1 MNQQKQYLKVLIL
14 TLSSTVS
21 SNNAMLTSLFKP
33 TLKNIV
39 KEQEDPI
46 FTKIKEIKQLA
57 TVDDVDHEIHRIQDD
72 IYHETLKEIEGVTHK
87 PYNHLQ
93 YYFDLQRIIVK
104 DLLQTENPS
113 ITQKHN
119 KNIPPSIYN
128 DIVFLLRKNKIDPKN
143 ITLKYEI
150 TSEENLLASA
160 KGAEFNAQDFPY
172 FKKPQIKLFSELTK
186 TSRLN
191 QMFTYQHELSHILLQ
206 HSFMLRVV
214 LSHVDNPENFN
225 TDKLISLNEREAD
238 VYAASKNLSI
248 AHAGMEDRCTYGHV
262 NIIDPIKHC
271 DTMLI
276 MYALML
282 QKEQLVQKESL

>member
-14 TLSSTVS
+14 TLSSTFS

-46 FTKIKEIKQLA
+46 ITKIKAIKQLA
-57 TVDDVDHEIHRIQDD
+57 TVDDVDHEIHRIQDG
-72 IYHETLKEIEGVTHK
+72 IYHETLKEIEDVTHK
-87 PYNHLQ
+87 PYNRLQ

-113 ITQKHN
+113 ITQKHS

-128 DIVFLLRKNKIDPKN
+128 DIIFLLKKNNIDPKN

-186 TSRLN
+186 EPKPI

-206 HSFMLRVV
+206 HTFMQSVV
-214 LSHVDNPENFN
+214 LSHVDNPENCN
-225 TDKLISLNEREAD
+225 IDKLTSLNEKEAD
-238 VYAASKNLSI
+238 IYAASKNLLI
-248 AHAGMEDRCTYGHV
+248 AHAGMESRCTYGHPD
-262 NIIDPIKHC
+262 IIDPINHC

-276 MYALML
+276 MYALMK
-282 QKEQLVQKESL
+282 QKDNLIKESL